1 MRCEVALA
9 QIMEGNGMDAFTTWL
24 SENSLII
31 IGMILT
37 VVTVRGTVKFDIN
50 QWINDRREQQE
61 QNFIALCPHHYL
73 FRDGDGIKVGSHFI
87 SPPGTS
93 AWQCQK
99 CGHLTYD
106 DLGRKEE
113 CEHWAQNPDALIEQ
127 NNKRRKLAKKL
138 GRL

>member
-9 QIMEGNGMDAFTTWL
+9 PIMEGNGMDAFTTWL

-93 AWQCQK
+93 AWVCQK
-99 CGHLTYD
+99 CGSKTYD
-106 DLGRKEE
+106 DLGRKKEG
-113 CEHWAQNPDALIEQ
+113 EHWAQNPSALVERD
-127 NNKRRKLAKKL
+127 NKRRKLAKKL

>member
-1 MRCEVALA
+1 
-9 QIMEGNGMDAFTTWL
+9 MDAFTTWL

-93 AWQCQK
+93 AWVCQK
-99 CGHLTYD
+99 CGSKTYD
-106 DLGRKEE
+106 DLGRKKEG
-113 CEHWAQNPDALIEQ
+113 EHWAQNPSALVERD
-127 NNKRRKLAKKL
+127 NKRRKLAKKL

>member
-1 MRCEVALA
+1 
-9 QIMEGNGMDAFTTWL
+9 MDAFTTWL

-106 DLGRKEE
+106 DLGRKKE

>member
-1 MRCEVALA
+1 MK
-9 QIMEGNGMDAFTTWL
+9 GNGMDAFTTWL

-37 VVTVRGTVKFDIN
+37 VITVRGTVKFDIN
-50 QWINDRREQQE
+50 QWINDRKKQQE

-73 FRDGDGIKVGSHFI
+73 FSDGDGTKVGSHFI

-99 CGHLTYD
+99 CGHLTHD
-106 DLGRKEE
+106 DLKMKIDTKY
-113 CEHWAQNPDALIEQ
+113 WAQNPGALEEQ
-127 NNKRRKLAKKL
+127 NNRMTKLAKKL